1 MSVVVGHAHGQKP
14 HATTSPVCA
23 EVCVVDVQTEPSCRG
38 CSVECFAFENRDAGR
53 RVRMCQQQNVYQNN
67 IDSIEPMWRAMSFRK
82 AMGRMAGSVF
92 ALVNWCPRIC
102 IHVRERS
109 NDGCATGVT
118 VARDLDSFSAYFEV
132 VGTMRNPSD
141 VFV

>member
-82 AMGRMAGSVF
+82 AMDRTLGNMRGGGKCAVQRGMHDPL
-92 ALVNWCPRIC
+92 LVIP
-102 IHVRERS
+102 IHVLVLWYTLSVRS
-109 NDGCATGVT
+109 
-118 VARDLDSFSAYFEV
+118 SFELPN
-132 VGTMRNPSD
+132 M
-141 VFV
+141 